1 MSADLSH
8 ILAEE
13 HHAIAGLLEALAT
26 ERHDRFPLAH
36 RLIDALASHTAAEQQ
51 VLYPGMRDIV
61 PGGIEMAN
69 QAQVDHQ
76 AMRAALIG
84 LEDSHP
90 GEAEFEE
97 ALVTLRAELEAHVP
111 VEENEMLPA
120 LRAVI
125 GTDKMEE
132 LGALYLQIKENI
144 PSGLQGLPA
153 DMPTPQFR
161 PW

>member
-1 MSADLSH
+1 MSADLSD

-13 HHAIAGLLEALAT
+13 HREIFGFLQALAT

-61 PGGIEMAN
+61 PGGTEMAN
-69 QAQVDHQ
+69 RAQIEHQ
-76 AMRAALIG
+76 AMRAALIT

-90 GEAEFEE
+90 GQSEFED

-111 VEENEMLPA
+111 VEENEILPA

-132 LGALYLQIKENI
+132 LGALYNQIKENI

-153 DMPTPQFR
+153 DLPTPQFR